1 MAKILI
7 IDDDGIVRDALSVF
21 LTRAGHRV
29 LTAADGANGVLAF
42 KNNMP
47 DLVVLD
53 RDLPV
58 MSGSK
63 VFDNIRKIS
72 TTTPV
77 IILSGFNDPEE
88 VEAYLRHG
96 AAAFLSK
103 GDGLAPVLE
112 EIDRL
117 LGAQSKEDF
126 AGLKAGK
133 PAEGPAADTRAGAV
147 SKPCPPCCIG
157 GASGPQTANAAS
169 GRAAALVLLAD
180 DDPAIR
186 AVLRRFLASLSCEVL
201 EAEDGAAAL
210 ELARARKPD
219 IVLLDISMPKKTGV
233 EALKE
238 LLPEMP
244 GTGFMMISGNDDE
257 ETARE
262 CLRLGAFDYVSKPI
276 NLAALGELIKAR
288 LFLQK
293 P

>member
-29 LTAADGANGVLAF
+29 LTAVDGANGVLAF

-58 MSGSK
+58 MSGSG
-63 VFDNIRKIS
+63 VFDSIRKIS
-72 TTTPV
+72 TATPI
-77 IILSGFNDPEE
+77 IILSGFNAPEE

-103 GDGLAPVLE
+103 GDGLAPVLD

-117 LGAQSKEDF
+117 LGAQGGGAVPEP
-126 AGLKAGK
+126 KAFK
-133 PAEGPAADTRAGAV
+133 PAESRAAKTVA
-147 SKPCPPCCIG
+147 
-157 GASGPQTANAAS
+157 
-169 GRAAALVLLAD
+169 GRAAALALIAD

-186 AVLRRFLASLSCEVL
+186 AILRRFLSTLACEIL
-201 EAEDGAAAL
+201 EAEDGAAAIK
-210 ELARARKPD
+210 LARARRPD
-219 IVLLDISMPKKTGV
+219 LVLLDISMPKRNGV
-233 EALKE
+233 EVLKE

-244 GTGFMMISGNDDE
+244 ETGFMMISGNDDE

-262 CLRLGAFDYVSKPI
+262 CLRLGAFDYVAKPM